1 MTTTASSPRDGT
13 LTVTINACQ
22 LPLTGE
28 LLARSGG
35 GAQYRG
41 KLFEIMIYKLA
52 AKDFRGLL
60 MDQKVIMPKPISR
73 AYTLQPGRPAS
84 FQPVDQARSDR
95 AQTHHTGACRPR
107 RYLAR
112 PGAADRK
119 GRPCLRHR
127 SLLRGGRH
135 CGRAPVQRRS
145 CNAFN
150 GDIYKQRD
158 ACSSSEVRS
167 PLLYPGE

>member
-112 PGAADRK
+112 
-119 GRPCLRHR
+119 L
-127 SLLRGGRH
+127 
-135 CGRAPVQRRS
+135 VQRIEKGDPACAIGAFFEVAAIVGVRLF
-145 CNAFN
+145 NADHATLSMAISTN
-150 GDIYKQRD
+150 NAMLVLLPKSVRP
-158 ACSSSEVRS
+158 SSTQ
-167 PLLYPGE
+167 